1 MHEQLWTEVP
11 DIVREAGIKI
21 ICKKKEMKKGKIV
34 V

>member
-11 DIVREAGIKI
+11 DIVWEAGIKI